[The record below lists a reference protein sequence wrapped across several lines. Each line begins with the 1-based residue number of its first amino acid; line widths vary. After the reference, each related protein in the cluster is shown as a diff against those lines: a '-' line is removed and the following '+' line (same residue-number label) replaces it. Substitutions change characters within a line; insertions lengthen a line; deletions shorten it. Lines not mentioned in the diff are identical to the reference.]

1 MTRHL
6 PTETSTLDQAR
17 RPHRRPTSLR
27 LALTI
32 AGLCLAANGAAEA
45 APPADYS
52 LAPGA
57 SAGLTGRSD
66 GVPLLYDNGPFIT
79 CFGCGSG
86 GADESGVETSIGL
99 GTVGFP
105 FRQSAGESVADDFTV
120 PTPFSWTIDS
130 MVFYSCA
137 NDASTVDGVYVRI
150 WDGPPDAGG
159 AVVWGDLT
167 SNRLASS
174 QLVNVFRV
182 ADWQTGQPLY
192 PVRESFATPGVTL
205 GPGAYGLE
213 WAINPSFPVGPSAPP
228 VAILGQTTIG
238 SALGASSGAWAP
250 PFDLGSAATPKGL
263 PFPVVGSATGSSGPL
278 YVLDDNADTLTRVDL
293 LDGGTTWVGPTGT
306 PVSRAGMALDT
317 STGTAYVSDVQTRD
331 GSYGL
336 GWIDLW
342 TGRITLIGPHVT
354 SDNIWGLA
362 YDSLNDVLYGI
373 DRECPDGGSAV
384 DGLAILDR
392 TTGASSCIG
401 PFGAGAT
408 VFGLAYDSTG
418 DTLYALDTTQLL
430 AVNRITG
437 VATVVGPHG
446 INTLQG
452 DSALEY
458 APDLGVLIASSDNGD
473 LWTIDPG
480 TGAGIL
486 LHSAVVPSPSGTVY
500 VPPGAR
506 LAAFGPFPGRLW
518 DNGDTDLAQALSNG
532 VPPGLF
538 ARRTLLDDLEV
549 PAGES
554 WTLRHLRW
562 RHVWD
567 MVEPPAGSGA
577 EIAVR
582 ANDPNGG
589 GPGVD
594 GPGAVVATAT
604 VRFFVDSKSGREAF
618 GRFEAL
624 SIAEFD
630 PIVLTG
636 GRYWVEWAVIGPDNS
651 FALANGGAIRDNQCW
666 VDYQDA
672 GGLQPSQ
679 TFWGTPYDLSW
690 AVGET
695 AIGVFADGFES
706 GDPGAWA
713 ATAP

>member
-32 AGLCLAANGAAEA
+32 AGLCSAAAAAQAADIPPTEATALAIPS
-45 APPADYS
+45 AP
-52 LAPGA
+52 
-57 SAGLTGRSD
+57 D
-66 GVPLLYDNGPFIT
+66 GSSVLFNNGPFVT
-79 CFGCGSG
+79 CNSCGWN
-86 GADESGVETSIGL
+86 GARESSVQTAIGL
-99 GTVGFP
+99 SQVAFD
-105 FRQSAGESVADDFTV
+105 FRQSDSQSVAEDLTI
-120 PTPFSWTIDS
+120 PAPFNWTIDS
-130 MVFYSCA
+130 MVFYSCS
-137 NDASTVDGVYVRI
+137 NDTSTVQELYVRI

-167 SNRLASS
+167 TNRLAGSA
-174 QLVNVFRV
+174 LYNVYRV
-182 ADWQTGQPLY
+182 ADFQTGQPLY
-192 PVRESFATPGVTL
+192 PVRENVASIGITL
-205 GPGAYGLE
+205 GPGTYWVE
-213 WAINPSFPVGPSAPP
+213 WAANSSFPWGPYAPP
-228 VAILGQTTIG
+228 VTILGQTTTG
-238 SALGASSGAWAP
+238 NARGRLAGVWQPLVDNLSL
-250 PFDLGSAATPKGL
+250 TPQGL
-263 PFPVVGSATGSSGPL
+263 PFLVVGSATGPSGSF
-278 YVLDDNADTLTRVDL
+278 YVLNDTADTLSRVDL
-293 LDGGTTWVGPTGT
+293 LDGGTTLIGSTGT
-306 PVSRAGMALDT
+306 LVSAAGMALDT
-317 STGTAYVSDVQTRD
+317 STGTAYVSDVETLD
-331 GSYGL
+331 GYYGL
-336 GWIDLW
+336 GWIDLG

-362 YDSLNDVLYGI
+362 YDSLNDVLYGV
-373 DRECPDGGSAV
+373 DRECPDGGSSV

-430 AVNRITG
+430 AVNRTTG
-437 VATVVGPHG
+437 VATAVGPHG

-473 LWTIDPG
+473 LWTIDPA
-480 TGAGIL
+480 TGAGTL
-486 LHSAVVPSPSGTVY
+486 LHSAVVPNPSGTVY
-500 VPPGAR
+500 LPPGAR

-549 PAGES
+549 PAGET

-589 GPGVD
+589 GAGVD

-630 PIVLTG
+630 PIVLAG

-666 VDYQDA
+666 VDYSDA

-679 TFWGTPYDLSW
+679 AFWGTPYDLSW
-690 AVGET
+690 AVGDT

-713 ATAP
+713 AIAP